1 MVIGLGRLEPTEK
14 ALYFVD
20 LTFLCKGLKKYAER
34 EWKSDKTRL
43 QWLARAQ
50 NVFFSPSQNMLDIT
64 DYVNYS
70 WVDTVASF
78 EL

>member
-1 MVIGLGRLEPTEK
+1 M
-14 ALYFVD
+14 
-20 LTFLCKGLKKYAER
+20 
-34 EWKSDKTRL
+34 
-43 QWLARAQ
+43 Q
-50 NVFFSPSQNMLDIT
+50 NVSESQIRRDFSDLRVCKTFFFSPSQNMLDIT